1 MTGPAA
7 PRKHAD
13 PVGDAQA
20 EIARLYHE
28 LQVHQAELE
37 EQNEALRGS
46 HAALEA
52 ERRRYAELFH
62 LAPIGYLVLAED
74 GAIVEANRAAAELLG
89 VGTDALPGH
98 QIADFCDAPGR
109 DALTRLLGASPAPD
123 MIQSADV
130 TFAFPGD
137 KVRIVDLRVS
147 RDPESGIRRTAL
159 TDVTELRRA
168 ETALIDSEL
177 RYRML
182 AENASD
188 VVALLGSTRRFEWVS
203 PSIERALGYRPDEL
217 IGRPAV
223 DILHPDDL
231 AGLTARRE
239 DLRGRQVDGVMRCR
253 TAAGAWRWMSIVS
266 TEIVRPDGGTAR
278 VVGVQDV
285 DAEVRAREA
294 LERSRVELA
303 EAQRIAHVGSWRLG
317 LHAETVEWSEEM
329 FRIWGLAPGR
339 PAPSIAEQE
348 AFTDP
353 ETAARRTAAIRRS
366 LAAGEPY
373 EMEYTLRRPDGR
385 LRRLAV
391 RGEPVRAPD
400 GTPLGLRG
408 TTTDVTDARA
418 EEAARARR
426 IQNRADYRV
435 RAGHTLR
442 TSLSIIAGWA
452 ELLSEED
459 DDLDPAVR
467 RAGIEAIARN
477 ARALLASVRGVLD
490 EAAETARI
498 GALQPDP
505 LDVAEVVTAIVSE
518 FAGRSEAGRVTAEP
532 AAGVIALATRPEL
545 ETVLRHLLENA
556 VRYAGPSG
564 SVEVRS
570 ETTEDG
576 RVRISVRDDGPG
588 IAPGAELF
596 VAFAAGSASG
606 HGLGLHVVK
615 TLVEAMGGE
624 VEAGNRTDGP
634 GAELI
639 VTLRTPG

>member
-1 MTGPAA
+1 MGRSAREGDPARSSLPAPSPGPVEWSAA
-7 PRKHAD
+7 A
-13 PVGDAQA
+13 
-20 EIARLYHE
+20 
-28 LQVHQAELE
+28 
-37 EQNEALRGS
+37 EALRRS
-46 HAALEA
+46 HAALDA
-52 ERRRYAELFH
+52 ERRRYAELFD
-62 LAPIGYLVLAED
+62 LAPVGYLVLAAD
-74 GAIVEANRAAAELLG
+74 DAIVEGNRAAAEVLG
-89 VGTDALPGH
+89 VAADALPGH
-98 QIADFCDAPGR
+98 LLAEFCDPPGR
-109 DALTRLLGASPAPD
+109 DALSRILAHRTPEPAVV
-123 MIQSADV
+123 AGDV
-130 TFAFPGD
+130 SFTGPGGT
-137 KVRIVDLRVS
+137 VRIVDLRVS
-147 RDPESGIRRTAL
+147 RDPESGIRRIAL
-159 TDVTELRRA
+159 TDVTELRNA
-168 ETALIDSEL
+168 EAALIDSEL

-203 PSIERALGYRPDEL
+203 PSIERALGYRPEEL

-223 DILHPDDL
+223 DLLHPDDL
-231 AGLTARRE
+231 AALAARRE

-253 TAAGAWRWMSIVS
+253 TAAGGWRWMSIVS

-317 LHAETVEWSEEM
+317 PDAVTVEWSDEM
-329 FRIWGLAPGR
+329 FRIWGLEPGR

-353 ETAARRTAAIRRS
+353 ETAAFRTRSIRRS

-385 LRRLAV
+385 LRRLWV
-391 RGEPVRAPD
+391 RGEPVRGPD
-400 GTPLGLRG
+400 GSALGLRG

-426 IQNRADYRV
+426 IQNRADYLV

-452 ELLSEED
+452 EILSEED
-459 DDLDPAVR
+459 EDLDPTVR
-467 RAGIEAIARN
+467 RTGTEAIARN

-498 GALQPDP
+498 GALLPEP
-505 LDVAEVVTAIVSE
+505 LDVAEVASAIVSE

-532 AAGVIALATRPEL
+532 AAGVIALVTRPEL

-556 VRYAGPSG
+556 VRFAGPSG
-564 SVEVRS
+564 AVEVRS
-570 ETTEDG
+570 ETTRDG

-588 IAPGAELF
+588 IAPGTELF